1 MKKNTWLV
9 ISILLAA
16 ALAAIVFLFFRQKDQ
31 LDKTTS
37 ELETVTTEMEFQKQE
52 SLEEFEDLAR
62 QYENYYI
69 NTDNDSL
76 LKLFDEEKQ
85 KVQDLL
91 QELKT
96 VKSTNA
102 RRISELKKELGT
114 VRTVLQSYVVKVDS
128 LNRVNG
134 QLIAENEQV
143 RKQYEEASE
152 NARIWEEKSIE
163 LDEKITLASMLE
175 VGQINITALNSK
187 GKQTTRLKRIERI
200 EICFDLR
207 RNITAERGLK
217 QVFVRVTDP
226 NGKLLESPRAEKFP
240 FEGQNLGFTC
250 KKEVEYNG
258 ENTPVCM
265 YYTLPEA
272 PSEGIYTITIFAEG
286 NILGERNFSFQ

>member
-1 MKKNTWLV
+1 MIV
-9 ISILLAA
+9 SILLAA
-16 ALAAIVFLFFRQKDQ
+16 ALAAVAFLFFRQKTELEQ
-31 LDKTTS
+31 TTT
-37 ELETVTTEMEFQKQE
+37 ELETVTAEMEFQKQE

-62 QYENYYI
+62 QYENFYI

-85 KVQDLL
+85 KVQQLL

-102 RRISELKKELGT
+102 RRIAELKKELTT
-114 VRTVLQSYVVKVDS
+114 VRGVLQSYVVKVDS

-134 QLIAENEQV
+134 QLLVENEQV

-175 VGQINITALNSK
+175 VGQINIQALNSK
-187 GKQTTRLKRIERI
+187 GKQTSRLKRIERL

-207 RNITAERGLK
+207 RNITAERGMK

-226 NGKLLESPRAEKFP
+226 SGNLLESPRAEKFP
-240 FEGQNLGFTC
+240 FEGQNLGYTC

-258 ENTPVCM
+258 ENTPVCV
-265 YYTLPEA
+265 YYSLTTPIV
-272 PSEGIYTITIFAEG
+272 EGIYTITVFAEG
-286 NILGERNFSFQ
+286 NIIGERNFSFQ

>member
-1 MKKNTWLV
+1 MIV
-9 ISILLAA
+9 SILLAA
-16 ALAAIVFLFFRQKDQ
+16 ALAAVAFLFFRQKN
-31 LDKTTS
+31 
-37 ELETVTTEMEFQKQE
+37 ELEETTTELNTVTAEMEFQKQE

-85 KVQDLL
+85 KVQELL

-102 RRISELKKELGT
+102 RRISELKKELTT
-114 VRTVLQSYVVKVDS
+114 VRGVLQSYVVKVDS
-128 LNRVNG
+128 LNRING
-134 QLIAENEQV
+134 QLVAENEQV

-152 NARIWEEKSIE
+152 SARIWEEKSIE

-175 VGQINITALNSK
+175 VGQITIQALNSK
-187 GKQTTRLKRIERI
+187 GKQTTRLKRAERL

-217 QVFVRVTDP
+217 QVFVRLTDP
-226 NGKLLESPRAEKFP
+226 SGNLLESPRAEKFP
-240 FEGQNLGFTC
+240 FEGQNLGYTC

-258 ENTPVCM
+258 ENTPVCL
-265 YYTLPEA
+265 YYTLTTPLT
-272 PSEGIYTITIFAEG
+272 EGVYTITVFAEG
-286 NILGERNFSFQ
+286 NIIGERNFSFQ